1 MKTVGA
7 KIINMTCSTWK
18 PRYFDIGVNFSD
30 SMFQGFYHH
39 STTRRHPEDIDKVID
54 RAHLFNVKRM
64 LITAS
69 TIKESEE
76 HFQLCEKYPNNF
88 TSTAGVHPCLVAQE
102 FYHNEELADDYQ
114 DKLDHLK
121 SVLEIGHAKGYVKA
135 FGEIGLDYD
144 RLHFS
149 SKIQQLTMFK
159 KQLEVVASLKHLK
172 IPLFLHMRAAC
183 DDFISILKPFL
194 DDGSIERGNGV
205 IHSFTGTEDE
215 LRKLQELGFY
225 FSLNGCSLK
234 TEENLEVAALIPIS
248 QLMIETDAPWC
259 EVRKSH
265 ASYKYITPYP
275 NKFYPMIEAKKPE
288 EVEEPVQEPAQE
300 TQKPMKQKKKSP
312 PPKQQIKLHEL
323 LPFPVIKQENFEK
336 HKITTNKLIESHQNP
351 DSIDYATGEFA
362 YPLIKSRNEPVFVG
376 NVAEILCKVH
386 GITEDRAIEEFI
398 DMVYEN
404 SCRVFK
410 V

>member
-1 MKTVGA
+1 MKLGNIV
-7 KIINMTCSTWK
+7 NMTRSTWK

-39 STTRRHPEDIDKVID
+39 SSTKRHPEDIDKVID

-69 TIKESEE
+69 TIKESED

-102 FYHNEELADDYQ
+102 FYHNGELADDYQ
-114 DKLDHLK
+114 DKLDQLK
-121 SVLEIGHAKGYVKA
+121 SVVETGHAKGYVKA

-149 SKIQQLTMFK
+149 SKSQQTTMFQ
-159 KQLEVVASLKHLK
+159 KQLEVIASLKHLK

-183 DDFISILKPFL
+183 DDFITIVKPFL
-194 DDGSIERGNGV
+194 DNGSIERGNGV
-205 IHSFTGTEDE
+205 IHSFTGTEEE
-215 LRKLQELGFY
+215 LHKLQELGFF

-234 TEENLEVAALIPIS
+234 TEENLQVAALIPVS

-275 NKFYPMIEAKKPE
+275 NKFYPQREQPS
-288 EVEEPVQEPAQE
+288 QEPQEAQE
-300 TQKPMKQKKKSP
+300 
-312 PPKQQIKLHEL
+312 PPKPAQKTKNGKKAQSIKLHEF
-323 LPFPVIKQENFEK
+323 LPFPVIKQENFDK
-336 HKITTNKLIESHQNP
+336 HQAVTTKLIESHQDP
-351 DSIDYATGEFA
+351 DSIDYSIGEFA

-376 NVAEILCKVH
+376 NVAEILCKIH
-386 GITEDRAIEEFI
+386 NITEDSAIEEFI
-398 DMVYEN
+398 DTVYEN
-404 SCRVFK
+404 SCKVFK